1 MLQVAEPKLKVNLA
15 PIQSPPVKSM
25 LPDLGADE
33 IIGAAKALGV
43 SGGGSGTAALLALLY
58 DTTVDV
64 DAVLRCLKS
73 EPALAALVLK
83 VSNSAYYRQSRSVGT
98 LDRALQVLGLSA
110 IRGIAAAGCMDRV
123 PVPSVDGALDAGGFR
138 RHSLAVAV
146 AAQELSRRAAAGV
159 DAEAFMAGLLHDIGI
174 VLLARLRPQQV
185 ALVAELPVTDPR
197 SRLQAEASLI
207 GANHAQCAAML
218 ANVWGLPVWL
228 GAALLGHHVPDTHAR
243 VTGTDA
249 LPALLAL
256 ADHAAAEAGFGLP
269 PLCDTQPDPACA
281 ASVGLDDQTCRE
293 VASGI
298 AESLQR
304 LSASA

>member
-1 MLQVAEPKLKVNLA
+1 MKANHA
-15 PIQSPPVKSM
+15 PIQPPPSGT
-25 LPDLGADE
+25 LPADLGVDE
-33 IIGAAKALGV
+33 IVGAAKALGV

-123 PVPSVDGALDAGGFR
+123 PVPSVDGALDAGNFR

-146 AAQELSRRAAAGV
+146 AAQMLSHRADAGV
-159 DAEAFMAGLLHDIGI
+159 DAEAFMAGLLHDIGT
-174 VLLARLRPQQV
+174 VLLARLRPRQV
-185 ALVAELPVTDPR
+185 ALVAQLPATDPE
-197 SRLQAEASLI
+197 SRLQAETSLI
-207 GANHAQCAAML
+207 GANHAQCATML
-218 ANVWGLPVWL
+218 ADAWGLPSWL
-228 GAALLGHHVPDTHAR
+228 GAALHLHHAPATGAR

-256 ADHAAAEAGFGLP
+256 ADHAAAAAGFGLL
-269 PLCDTQPDPACA
+269 PLCVAGPDPACA
-281 ASVGLDDQTCRE
+281 ASVGLDDQDCRE
-293 VASGI
+293 VESGL
-298 AESLQR
+298 AEALQR
-304 LSASA
+304 LGAIA